1 MKGLNI
7 RENLN
12 NSFISSDL
20 VQKKKT
26 FLQLMYIKPNH
37 NKRNIKVLDVLGN
50 HPFLYF
56 KMTLFIVY
64 FTLRTVMQSGSSFQ
78 NWG

>member
-1 MKGLNI
+1 
-7 RENLN
+7 
-12 NSFISSDL
+12 
-20 VQKKKT
+20 
-26 FLQLMYIKPNH
+26 MYIKPNH

-64 FTLRTVMQSGSSFQ
+64 FTLRTVIKSGSSFQ

>member
-26 FLQLMYIKPNH
+26 FLQLIKPNH

-64 FTLRTVMQSGSSFQ
+64 FTLRTVIQSGSSFQ

>member
-20 VQKKKT
+20 VKKN
-26 FLQLMYIKPNH
+26 FFFFQLMYIKQNH
-37 NKRNIKVLDVLGN
+37 NKRNIKVLDVLGG
-50 HPFLYF
+50 PDLVP
-56 KMTLFIVY
+56 MFIV
-64 FTLRTVMQSGSSFQ
+64 LRSEVIFRFVRSVF
-78 NWG
+78 

>member
-12 NSFISSDL
+12 NSFVSSDL
-20 VQKKKT
+20 VQKKT

-37 NKRNIKVLDVLGN
+37 NKRNIKVLDLLGN

-56 KMTLFIVY
+56 KITLFIVY
-64 FTLRTVMQSGSSFQ
+64 FTLRTVIQSGSSFQ